1 MKNIW
6 TITVF
11 TLREAMA
18 RKVFITFVA
27 ISVLVLLIMALIFG
41 MTDSVSILSNLQKGS
56 GDASMGNIINGL
68 ELLIVAPLTGL
79 GLLLA
84 IFASA
89 SFIPVMLEKGNID
102 LLLSKPVSRVQLLL
116 GKYFGGL
123 LVVFLNLAFLI
134 LGVWLIISLKF
145 SVWDPKF
152 LTTIITVTF
161 TFAVL
166 YSMIVLFGV
175 LTKNSTFGMMMAYLI
190 FLILSPGLS
199 ALNGRLGLLISS
211 DFWKAVIKGLYY
223 IIPNTSDLMGSVTIG
238 LATGRGIE
246 SYTPIWTSFLFLLVM
261 IGASLQVFGKKDF

>member
-6 TITVF
+6 VITVY

-18 RKVFITFVA
+18 RKVFIFFIS
-27 ISVLVLLIMALIFG
+27 ISVLVLLLMALIFS
-41 MTDSVSILSNLQKGS
+41 MSDTVSILSNMQKGA
-56 GDASMGNIINGL
+56 GDASMGNVINGL
-68 ELLIVAPLTGL
+68 ELLIVAPLSGL

-89 SFIPVMLEKGNID
+89 SFIPIMLEKGNID

-116 GKYFGGL
+116 GKYLGGL
-123 LVVFLNLAFLI
+123 LVVFLNIAFLI
-134 LGVWLIISLKF
+134 IGVWLIISLKF
-145 SVWDPKF
+145 SNWDLNF
-152 LTTIITVTF
+152 LTTILTVTF

-175 LTKNSTFGMMMAYLI
+175 LTKSSTFGMMMAYFI

-199 ALNGRLGLLISS
+199 ALNGRLSLLISS
-211 DFWKAVIKGLYY
+211 EFWRTVIKGFYY
-223 IIPNTSDLMGSVTIG
+223 IIPNTSELMGSTTIG

-246 SYTPIWTSFLFLLVM
+246 SYSPILTSFLFLLVM
-261 IGASLQVFGKKDF
+261 IGASLWVFNKKDF